1 MIDINKLSNELQKAK
16 IIFSGCND
24 AGVVWA
30 EDGKTEIQKRPDVK
44 AVIAAHDP
52 TPEDIPPSIEER
64 LIKAEAQLV
73 AIRKSAPVEMQT
85 KIDDELKVKKG
96 K

>member
-24 AGVVWA
+24 AGVVWGK
-30 EDGKTEIQKRPDVK
+30 DGKTEIQNRPEVK

-52 TPEDIPPSIEER
+52 TPEADTPTIEER
-64 LIKAEAQLV
+64 LIKAEAELA

-85 KIDDELKVKKG
+85 KIDDELKAKKG